1 MINLYTQKEPLIL
14 PEITKYNAEYLCIV
28 AAKHC
33 RISPASRHLFALWN
47 PNKNIWYSPCKIID
61 VGSNKDLNLYFRL
74 RFHPSDVKKLAIDQQ
89 ACNYYFH
96 QMRHDFLQGKIKQ
109 LSNNADDSFG
119 LAVTDIIRTALEQD
133 LNPEQMKIE
142 YSNFLPKVLH
152 KWNLFMLKERINKAI
167 IKAFRNSGQNVAYV
181 KQQYIQHLIT
191 LVPDYT
197 CEHYQAQI
205 DENGK
210 VYEVFLRVCPYV
222 LKNAGLQM
230 QIKGSKESWIQIC
243 SIEDLCYI
251 SMRNDGTVE
260 ISRRN
265 GIPQYLTF
273 QSVDQMH
280 SFVSL
285 LDGYYRLIEKWTFNI
300 CKDLITPSL
309 LNLRQ
314 LKCHGPIGQEFSYQ
328 KLREKCKNEVGCY
341 ILREST
347 TVYHEYRLD
356 VSETD
361 GFIQTYYIL
370 RNDDDEY
377 FIKNKEE
384 TFPSLPQLI
393 SHYSKGNNNPLLK
406 KCIPPSEYEKTCL
419 LLCRPINRDIQAL
432 KSRGECNCAAQCI
445 PYDSIIFSKKVSGE
459 LHGHQTIVKHCYLR
473 RGTDNFKEV
482 AVKQLKHQLNLVYT
496 MEFLNQCDKVLFW
509 QCDSIVSTIG
519 MVLSPLCFVM
529 EYLPLGRLDLYLREN
544 NQALQ
549 QVDLVEAANYIARA
563 LWYLEEQQCCHGKIR
578 CHNILVSQHSDNSFK
593 VKLADPGIVV
603 YNDEDMHW
611 IPPECYSDFSQAAKS
626 LAADVWAFGTTLW
639 EIFSFGEIPF
649 KDKKTNEIKE
659 LYLQGHHP
667 PYPTDIHSDI
677 GKLMNECWTFDLD
690 NRKKAQAIMRD
701 INQILYEVYNSR
713 RSHSY
718 ATINSS
724 QNLSN
729 GQSSPIPPTPPP
741 ATFLHRNETVVMN
754 HRNNFLKNPF
764 RLVSSN
770 ITNFNYDRLSSG
782 SMTSS
787 QSTSTIISETTI
799 NEVPVDSLISI
810 DESEFRDVNTSV
822 LETNPQSHWII
833 DKNQLNFG
841 ERLGQ
846 GFYGEV
852 YKATLTYCA
861 GCTEVVAVKRIKKS
875 ALSEESF
882 RGLSQEID
890 IMKKL
895 RHANIVE
902 IKAFVEEPE
911 IMLVMEYMKLG
922 SLLAYLQMHKQ
933 KIERAQL
940 LKFAADVAEGMKYL
954 EEKHIVHRDLA
965 VRNILVASEDCV
977 KISDFGLARLT
988 ENDYYRM
995 KTERDL
1001 PIRWYALESILH
1013 LKFSHKSDVWSFGIT
1028 LWEMFSYGENPII
1041 PGISDTK
1048 LAEALQKGTRLGC
1061 PQSCPVEI
1069 YRLMIECWDSDS
1081 HKRPSFSDIREQI
1094 EDLRKSSWT

>member
-1 MINLYTQKEPLIL
+1 MINLYTQKDPLLI
-14 PEITKYNAEYLCIV
+14 PDGNKYDAETLCIY

-33 RISPASRHLFALWN
+33 RISPASRHLFALYN
-47 PNKNIWYSPCKIID
+47 STKNIWYNPCKIID
-61 VGSNKDLNLYFRL
+61 TTANKDLVLYFRL
-74 RFHPSDVKKLAIDQQ
+74 RFHPPDIRKLTFDPE

-96 QMRHDFLQGKIKQ
+96 QMRNDFLQGKIKP
-109 LSNNADDSFG
+109 LLNNHDDSFG
-119 LAVTDIIRTALEQD
+119 LAVTDIIRTALESN

-142 YSNFLPKVLH
+142 YSHFLPKVLQ
-152 KWNLFMLKERINKAI
+152 KWSIFMLKERINKAI
-167 IKAFRNSGQNVAYV
+167 TKAFRNSGQNVFYV
-181 KQQYIQHLIT
+181 KQQYIQHLT
-191 LVPDYT
+191 KLVPDYA
-197 CEHYQAQI
+197 CEQYQAQI

-210 VYEVFLRVCPYV
+210 VWEVL
-222 LKNAGLQM
+222 LKVHPHSLENPGLQM
-230 QIKGSKESWIQIC
+230 QIKGGKESWIHVC

-273 QSVDQMH
+273 KSIDQMH

-309 LNLRQ
+309 LDLR
-314 LKCHGPIGQEFSYQ
+314 LMKCHGPVGQEFSYQ
-328 KLREKCKNEVGCY
+328 KLKDKCKNESGCY

-347 TVYHEYRLD
+347 TLYNEYRLD
-356 VSETD
+356 VNESD
-361 GFIQTYYIL
+361 GLIQTYYIL
-370 RNDDDEY
+370 HSENGDY
-377 FIKNKEE
+377 YIKDKEE
-384 TFPSLPQLI
+384 TFSSIPQLI
-393 SHYSKGNNNPLLK
+393 AHYSKGNSNPNLK
-406 KCIPPSEYEKTCL
+406 RCIPPSEYEKTCL
-419 LLCRPINRDIQAL
+419 LLCQPANKDTQAL

-445 PYDSIIFSKKVSGE
+445 PHDSIIFSKKANDE
-459 LHGHQTIVKHCYLR
+459 FHGYQTIVKRCYLR
-473 RGTDNFKEV
+473 RGKDSFKEV
-482 AVKQLKHQLNLVYT
+482 AVKQLKHHLNQTYA
-496 MEFLNQCDKVLFW
+496 MEFLTQCDKVLFW

-529 EYLPLGRLDLYLREN
+529 EYLPLGRLDLYLKEN
-544 NQALQ
+544 SQILQ
-549 QVDLVEAANYIARA
+549 QVDLVEATNYIARA

-578 CHNILVSQHSDNSFK
+578 CRNVLVLHHADNCFK
-593 VKLADPGIVV
+593 VKLADPGIIV
-603 YNDEDMHW
+603 YNEEDIHW
-611 IPPECYSDFSQAAKS
+611 IPPECYNDFTLAGKS

-649 KDKKTNEIKE
+649 KEKKYNEIKE
-659 LYLQGHHP
+659 LYIQGHHP
-667 PYPTDIHSDI
+667 PHPIDIHNDI
-677 GKLMNECWTFDLD
+677 GKLLNECWILDLD
-690 NRKKAQAIMRD
+690 NRKNAQAIMRD

-724 QNLSN
+724 QISN
-729 GQSSPIPPTPPP
+729 GHSSPPPPTPPP
-741 ATFLHRNETVVMN
+741 TTFPHRNETLVMN

-770 ITNFNYDRLSSG
+770 ITNFSYDRLSSG

-799 NEVPVDSLISI
+799 NDVPVDSLISL

-875 ALSEESF
+875 ALSEESL

-895 RHANIVE
+895 RHENVVE

-911 IMLVMEYMKLG
+911 TMLVMEYMKLG
-922 SLLAYLQMHKQ
+922 SLLAYLQLHR
-933 KIERAQL
+933 ERIKCFQL

-965 VRNILVASEDCV
+965 VRNILVATEDCV

-995 KTERDL
+995 RTERDL
-1001 PIRWYALESILH
+1001 PLRWYAPESIMR

-1028 LWEMFSYGENPII
+1028 LWEMFSYGENPAI

-1048 LAEALQKGTRLGC
+1048 LAEALQKGRRLCC
-1061 PQSCPVEI
+1061 PQSCPLEV
-1069 YRLMIECWDSDS
+1069 YRLMKECWESDS
-1081 HKRPSFSDIREQI
+1081 HKRPSFSNIREQI
-1094 EDLRKSSWT
+1094 EELRKSCWT

>member
-96 QMRHDFLQGKIKQ
+96 QMRNDFLQGKIKQ

-222 LKNAGLQM
+222 MKNAGLQM
-230 QIKGSKESWIQIC
+230 QMKGSKESWIQIC

-347 TVYHEYRLD
+347 TVYDEYRLD

-445 PYDSIIFSKKVSGE
+445 PYDSIIFSKKVSDE

-544 NQALQ
+544 NQALK

-677 GKLMNECWTFDLD
+677 GKLMNECWTLDLD

-701 INQILYEVYNSR
+701 INQILYEASSMARNV
-713 RSHSY
+713 
-718 ATINSS
+718 TI
-724 QNLSN
+724 L
-729 GQSSPIPPTPPP
+729 
-741 ATFLHRNETVVMN
+741 
-754 HRNNFLKNPF
+754 
-764 RLVSSN
+764 
-770 ITNFNYDRLSSG
+770 
-782 SMTSS
+782 
-787 QSTSTIISETTI
+787 
-799 NEVPVDSLISI
+799 
-810 DESEFRDVNTSV
+810 
-822 LETNPQSHWII
+822 
-833 DKNQLNFG
+833 
-841 ERLGQ
+841 

-861 GCTEVVAVKRIKKS
+861 GCTAVVAVKRIKKS
-875 ALSEESF
+875 ALSEENC
-882 RGLSQEID
+882 RGLCQEID
-890 IMKKL
+890 IMRKL
-895 RHANIVE
+895 QHANIVE
-902 IKAFVEEPE
+902 IKAFLEEPE

-965 VRNILVASEDCV
+965 VRNILVASEDWV

-988 ENDYYRM
+988 ENDYYKM

-1028 LWEMFSYGENPII
+1028 LWEMFSYGKNPII

-1048 LAEALQKGTRLGC
+1048 LAEALQKGTRLCC
-1061 PQSCPVEI
+1061 PESCPVEI